1 MKCPRCSTENSAYE
15 TRCVR
20 CGSRFTVAAPAR
32 PAHHPVAESGA
43 AVKPFVVSREPRFS
57 QVVPNA
63 VVATPRQTELQPG
76 LVSTESTA
84 RDLAR
89 HSDDG
94 VRAPNPP
101 ARKEP
106 ERPRLEVV
114 PQGAQPSLFSPADF
128 AGRPASLRLE
138 RADATNGYI
147 VPAKRKPARKRK
159 KSDMLPFEQGT
170 LEFLTP
176 TTTPV
181 RQLATSVEAAVKC
194 DHPVASPMHRMLAAC
209 WDGVVIFLFAIA
221 LSALFAGIARALG
234 MGLTFSPLLVTI
246 TLVGTMFGVG
256 IAYHAMFALFGW
268 DTPGT
273 RALGLRLVRLDGQA
287 PTNVQR
293 WLRLLGG
300 VVSLAAGGA
309 GFLWILFEEERLGWH
324 DQVSGTFPTPR
335 SHTEGSFHRR

>member
-1 MKCPRCSTENSAYE
+1 
-15 TRCVR
+15 
-20 CGSRFTVAAPAR
+20 
-32 PAHHPVAESGA
+32 
-43 AVKPFVVSREPRFS
+43 
-57 QVVPNA
+57 VVPNA
-63 VVATPRQTELQPG
+63 VVASTRPADLQAG

-89 HSDDG
+89 HSDSG
-94 VRAPNPP
+94 TNRTVAPAPV
-101 ARKEP
+101 EP

-114 PQGAQPSLFSPADF
+114 PPGAQPSLFSPADF
-128 AGRPASLRLE
+128 AVRPPSLRLE

-147 VPAKRKPARKRK
+147 VPSKRKPARKRR

-176 TTTPV
+176 TTVPV
-181 RQLATSVEAAVKC
+181 RQLATTVEATVKC
-194 DHPVASPMHRMLAAC
+194 DHPVASPMHRLLAAS

-221 LSALFAGIARALG
+221 LSALFTGISRALG
-234 MGLTFSPLLVTI
+234 VGLTLTPAVVAMMLG
-246 TLVGTMFGVG
+246 GTAFGVG
-256 IAYHAMFALFGW
+256 VAYHALFALFGW
-268 DTPGT
+268 DTPGC

-287 PTNVQR
+287 PNSLQR

-324 DQVSGTFPTPR
+324 DQASGTFPTPR
-335 SHTEGSFHRR
+335 LHTEGSYHKR